1 MTRRG
6 ASSLRGEAFEDG
18 FERDPADA
26 VLRTIP
32 LKIDPALVKAV
43 EHPDAGQWMRHSLR
57 AEQHLPRVARHRFHP
72 HRMAE
77 RLGKAR
83 APFPPTTLTPRREV
97 SR

>member
-18 FERDPADA
+18 FERDPANA

-43 EHPDAGQWMRHSLR
+43 EHPDAGQWMLHSLR
-57 AEQHLPRVARHRFHP
+57 AEQRHLATWLILLPLSEGCVDF
-72 HRMAE
+72 
-77 RLGKAR
+77 
-83 APFPPTTLTPRREV
+83 V
-97 SR
+97 S